1 MNNIVGKRIKEL
13 RLQKNMTVD
22 QLAEKVGKSRA
33 TIYRYENGEIE
44 NAPYTVLIPFADA
57 LGTTPTYLLGLD
69 DEQIEE
75 HHEGSSL
82 AEKVGGRITYI
93 RNKRG
98 MSIEELA
105 DKTGITPQKL
115 SDMENGVNHDF
126 DMQLMHK
133 FCDVLNVDTSYFIDI
148 TEPVD
153 DIGKNIKAFREAQ
166 NLTELE
172 VANEMHID
180 VEEYKKIENGKKISY
195 DFLDRLAHVFN
206 INVAMLI
213 GLDFYSRHN
222 ESTLK
227 TAINVLKRSKRWN
240 EEVGETL
247 FTDEEMDELINYA
260 KYIISK
266 RKDGN

>member
-1 MNNIVGKRIKEL
+1 MENIEIGNRIRETRKKRNMSMKELGKRVNLHE
-13 RLQKNMTVD
+13 
-22 QLAEKVGKSRA
+22 S
-33 TIYRYENGEIE
+33 TISRYEKGEIQALDIE
-44 NAPYTVLIPFADA
+44 KLKEFAKALDVSSSYLI
-57 LGTTPTYLLGLD
+57 GW
-69 DEQIEE
+69 EEKKEE

-105 DKTGITPQKL
+105 QKTGITPQKL
-115 SDMENGVNHDF
+115 LDMENGVNHDF
-126 DMQLMHK
+126 DMQLMYK
-133 FCDVLNVDTSYFIDI
+133 FCGVLDVDTSYFIDI

-166 NLTELE
+166 NLTMSE

-195 DFLDRLAHVFN
+195 DFLDRLAQVFN

-213 GLDFYSRHN
+213 GLDFHSRHN

-247 FTDEEMDELINYA
+247 FTDAEMDELINYA
-260 KYIISK
+260 KFIISK
-266 RKDGN
+266 RKDGK